1 MAKKINWKK
10 LGLCVLGCE
19 LAVAS
24 GAVFTA
30 SSVNGWY
37 VTLNK
42 PFYNPPSWIFGPVW
56 TILFA
61 LMGISFYLILEA
73 KNDERRKRAISLFVY
88 QFILNVL
95 WSLLFFGLRQP
106 WLAYLDIVGMWI
118 LIFLTIKSFL
128 KLNKT
133 AGWLLYPYL
142 AWVSFASLLNL
153 SVAFLN

>member
-1 MAKKINWKK
+1 M
-10 LGLCVLGCE
+10 GLCVLGCE
-19 LAVAS
+19 LAGAS

-30 SSVNGWY
+30 SSVSGWY
-37 VTLNK
+37 ASLNK
-42 PFYNPPSWIFGPVW
+42 PYYNPPSWIFGPVW

-61 LMGISFYLILEA
+61 LMGVSLYLILGM
-73 KNDERRKRAISLFVY
+73 KNDEKRKRAINLFVY

-95 WSLLFFGLRQP
+95 WSLLFFGLKQP
-106 WLAYLDIVGMWI
+106 WLAYVDIVGLWI